1 MTTTTAQ
8 AGTRK
13 GLLTTSFERRLA
25 DLYDEHAPA
34 ALRLAYLL
42 TRDENAAEDLCQEAF
57 VRVGARLGRLRD
69 PDRAAG
75 YLFRTVVNLSRGH
88 GRGLRRRWAVEARLR
103 QAPAARREEQ
113 LGGAVTEALLALP
126 QRQRAAV
133 FFRYF
138 EDLSERETAEVLGCT
153 VGAVRSL
160 TFRAMET
167 LRNRLGEVDS

>member
-1 MTTTTAQ
+1 MTTTTAR
-8 AGTRK
+8 AGSRK
-13 GLLTTSFERRLA
+13 GFLTSSFERRLR

-34 ALRLAYLL
+34 ALRLAYLM
-42 TRDENAAEDLCQEAF
+42 TRDEDAAQDLCQEAF

-103 QAPAARREEQ
+103 QTPAAAPEKQ
-113 LGGAVTEALLALP
+113 LGGAMTDALLALP
-126 QRQRAAV
+126 QRQRAAI

-160 TFRAMET
+160 TFRAIET
-167 LRNRLGEVDS
+167 LRERLGEVES